1 MKKEKKVLTATE
13 KKRRKKRIRNIIICA
28 VILLLI
34 VIIAAARA
42 ASKQQV
48 NIVTVT
54 NPIVGN
60 VEEEVSTSGLV
71 ESEEIKVY
79 FAPVTG
85 KLEKVE
91 ATAGEEVKAGSL
103 LISYDIASMEKT
115 IEQANLQ
122 YTASSSTYSNS
133 ISSNKDAQNQ
143 LQEANTNLP
152 ILEQQISDTKANIKS
167 LQEKLTKLQ
176 NDTTSALNAEAY
188 ELQKKLLE
196 LQKDPVTNANAI
208 VELQIA
214 MQTNQYNMQ
223 KAGTTGQQASYQKQ
237 IEEQQEL
244 LTGFQEY
251 KAEMEAQKQKA
262 EVNALTSSQKAS
274 LSATEELNVI
284 TRDTAKENFEIAYNG
299 ITSDFT
305 GIVTDVSA
313 IDGATVTEGM
323 QLLTLANSEKVKVTI
338 NVTKYDLAKISL
350 GQKADVTINGIVYEG
365 TIAKINRMATANN
378 SGTATVGAEIHIEK
392 PDENIYLGLDAKVV
406 IHTDKA
412 ENVITIPVEA
422 LNADKEGD
430 FVYVIVNG
438 IAERRTVVTG
448 ISSTDYVQIKE
459 GLNESDQVILSSFT
473 GMAIEE
479 GKPVYALPQTLVT
492 AE

>member
-1 MKKEKKVLTATE
+1 MKKEKRVLSASE

-28 VILLLI
+28 VIVIFIL
-34 VIIAAARA
+34 IIAGSCMAA
-42 ASKQQV
+42 KQQI
-48 NIVTVT
+48 NIVMVT
-54 NPIVGN
+54 NPTVGN

-79 FAPVTG
+79 FAPVSG

-91 ATAGEEVKAGSL
+91 ATAGEEVKVGSL
-103 LISYDIASMEKT
+103 LVSYDIDSMERT
-115 IEQANLQ
+115 MEQAHLQ
-122 YTASSSTYSNS
+122 FAASSSNYSDS
-133 ISSNKDAQNQ
+133 IHTNNDAQNK
-143 LQEANTNLP
+143 LQEANTNIS
-152 ILEQQISDTKANIKS
+152 ILEQQINDTKANIKS

-176 NDTTSALNAEAY
+176 KDTTSALNAEAY
-188 ELQKKLLE
+188 NLQKKLLE

-208 VELQIA
+208 VEVQVAI
-214 MQTNQYNMQ
+214 QTNQYNTQ
-223 KAGTTGQQASYQKQ
+223 TAGTTGQQTSYQKQ
-237 IEEQQEL
+237 IEEQQDL
-244 LTGFQEY
+244 LTGYQEY
-251 KAEMEAQKQKA
+251 KAEMDAQKQKA
-262 EVNALTSSQKAS
+262 EVNALSSSQKAG
-274 LSATEELNVI
+274 LSATEELNEI
-284 TRDTAKENFEIAYNG
+284 TRDTAQENFDIANNG

-338 NVTKYDLAKISL
+338 SVTKYDLTKISL
-350 GQKADVTINGIVYEG
+350 NQKADVTINGKVYEG
-365 TIAKINRMATANN
+365 TIAKINRMATANS

-406 IHTDKA
+406 IHTNKA
-412 ENVITIPVEA
+412 ENVIMIPVEA

-430 FVYVIVNG
+430 FVYVSVNG
-438 IAERRTVVTG
+438 IAERRTIVTG
-448 ISSTDYVQIKE
+448 ISSTDYIQIKE

-479 GKPVYALPQTLVT
+479 GTPVYALPQTLVT
-492 AE
+492 AK